1 MLNIDK
7 LDVLRSLLKDS
18 LPLPGTGSTAQRH
31 RRLFD
36 IGRADLSLARLAEAH
51 WDAVAILAES
61 GREPEPGCMYG
72 VWASERPGQQIILK
86 SAGGFLSRKRTKGFL
101 QRGRTG

>member
-1 MLNIDK
+1 MLNLDK
-7 LDVLRSLLKDS
+7 VDALHGLLKHR
-18 LPLPGTGSTAQRH
+18 LPLPGAGSTAERH

-72 VWASERPGQQIILK
+72 VWASEKPGQQIILK
-86 SAGGFLSRKRTKGFL
+86 ETSGSFWVSGKKDFAAG
-101 QRGRTG
+101 QDW